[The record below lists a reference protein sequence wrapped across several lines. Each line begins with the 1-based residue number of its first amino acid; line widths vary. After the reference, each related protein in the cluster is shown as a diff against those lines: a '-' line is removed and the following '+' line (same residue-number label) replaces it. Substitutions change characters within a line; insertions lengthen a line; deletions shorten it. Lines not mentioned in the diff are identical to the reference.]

1 MTNRNKICKEIDVD
15 LPRQAMCKAS
25 VKFIHK
31 HLLHQKCEAIIEQL
45 IILKRKSSIIYVKQP
60 QLSPYHASDP
70 NNEVPKWE
78 LTFKPTVPTKAND
91 INPYYWRA
99 KKGKRDASESPKMK
113 QRRKKGNVNIWQV
126 AEFLHSFLEGMATKP
141 VYTDLDRED
150 EARNIKHEE
159 METGEVIPDEVPEV
173 GEEPAN

>member
-60 QLSPYHASDP
+60 QLSPYHASIDRMVDLYNKLP
-70 NNEVPKWE
+70 AEVK
-78 LTFKPTVPTKAND
+78 LMTMGQFKKY
-91 INPYYWRA
+91 IN
-99 KKGKRDASESPKMK
+99 
-113 QRRKKGNVNIWQV
+113 QNQ
-126 AEFLHSFLEGMATKP
+126 
-141 VYTDLDRED
+141 
-150 EARNIKHEE
+150 IK
-159 METGEVIPDEVPEV
+159 T
-173 GEEPAN
+173 N